1 MKEIIS
7 GRIRSFDEE
16 NRIISVYVKD
26 RVRYFYIQRALLNRV
41 SKYIEQNRFFQFTI
55 TNDEERIYR
64 NHKVR
69 TVDYII
75 KIMEIRYR
83 KNIVYYDIKNIQN
96 GTRVLMNKI
105 GYKMFL
111 DLEMSMHPYKV
122 DKKFKQEIIQ
132 ASYYLMDEKNNI
144 VEVYDQMIQPTKH
157 KKITKRTIK
166 FLKITQ
172 EQVDNGISFTEF
184 YQHYKKVINKYNPA
198 IVVWGRND
206 FLALEE
212 GYQINDLK
220 PINNARYIN
229 LLKLH
234 KNYFNLKNDLGL
246 FNAYGLYEPPLD
258 NQVHNAL
265 EDAYVTSK
273 IFFGFKQVLNDQR
286 YVDLS
291 NFQ

>member
-1 MKEIIS
+1 MKEIVS
-7 GRIRSFDEE
+7 GRVRSFDEE
-16 NRIISVYVKD
+16 NRIISMYVKD
-26 RVRYFYIQRALLNRV
+26 RVKYFYIQRSLLNRV
-41 SKYIEQNRFFQFTI
+41 SKYIDYNRFFQFTV
-55 TNDEERIYR
+55 TNDEQRIYR
-64 NHKVR
+64 NHKVK

-83 KNIVYYDIKNIQN
+83 KNIVYYDMKDIQN
-96 GTRVLMNKI
+96 GTRIMINKI

-122 DKKFKQEIIQ
+122 DKDFKQEIIQ
-132 ASYYLMDEKNNI
+132 ASYYLMDSENKVI
-144 VEVYDQMIQPTKH
+144 EVYDQLIKPTRH
-157 KKITKRTIK
+157 TTLTRRTLK

-172 EQVDNGISFTEF
+172 EQIDEGVDFSEF
-184 YQHYKKVINKYNPA
+184 YHHFKRVVNKYNPA

-212 GYQINDLK
+212 GYRINDLPDLK
-220 PINNARYIN
+220 SNRYVN

-246 FNAYGLYEPPLD
+246 FNAYGLYEAPLED
-258 NQVHNAL
+258 QAHNAL

-273 IFFGFKQVLNDQR
+273 IFYGFKEVLNDQR

-291 NFQ
+291 NFK